1 MLILDEIQTG
11 VGRTGAMW
19 GFEHFGVVPDIM
31 TVAKGIASGL
41 PVSAVVANKAIMD
54 KWPPGAHGGTYG
66 ANAVGTAAAAETLR
80 VMRDEHLPENAAEIG
95 DVLLQGLRAIQA
107 KHPVIGEVRGL
118 GLMLAVEF
126 IDGDGSPNPEAVSK
140 VIANCFEEDV
150 LLINCGTYDQ
160 AIRVIPPLV
169 VNRQQANEFLAIFE
183 NAVAA
188 I

>member
-1 MLILDEIQTG
+1 
-11 VGRTGAMW
+11 
-19 GFEHFGVVPDIM
+19 M

-41 PVSAVVANKAIMD
+41 PVSAVVANRSTMD

-95 DVLLQGLRAIQA
+95 SMLMEGLREIQE

-118 GLMLAVEF
+118 GLMIAVEF
-126 IDGDGSPNPEAVSK
+126 VDKSGAPNPAAVSK
-140 VIANCFEEDV
+140 VIAECLKENV

-169 VNRQQANEFLAIFE
+169 VNRQQANEFLEIFGR
-183 NAVAA
+183 AVSSV
-188 I
+188 